1 MDREGGEEESVG
13 VETTYIGIARVDTVA
28 SAIVGPQEPSAAFV
42 ISKDAIPD
50 HAFIRHD
57 DSTQDGLHDNVH
69 VDAHIASVYKVT
81 DVDISTGVPA
91 TTIKFLNCQGGTDN
105 ELQSGAEGSN
115 VLSNNNCASDPPE
128 EHCHVG
134 STKRWSPPTMHAN
147 DGPLPDP
154 AGDPAPDCSQE
165 VCIRAADGAAA
176 GGGLHSPPGFMPGI
190 CLESG
195 VSLEDDDDVDP
206 RTGCQQIGAA
216 SSLSASP
223 VEERTSNSPPS
234 PSPQMV
240 DEGPPRRSV
249 DEEIVRYMEITLNG
263 MAQVQDGLRGVFAIQ
278 GRRRAVQ
285 KRKMGVGNK
294 YSN

>member
-1 MDREGGEEESVG
+1 MDREGGVEESVG

-42 ISKDAIPD
+42 ISQDAIPD
-50 HAFIRHD
+50 HAFTRHD

-69 VDAHIASVYKVT
+69 VDAHIASVCKVT

-91 TTIKFLNCQGGTDN
+91 TTIKILNCQGRTDN
-105 ELQSGAEGSN
+105 ELQSGVEGSN
-115 VLSNNNCASDPPE
+115 VLSIINCASDPPE

-134 STKRWSPPTMHAN
+134 STERWSPPRMHDN
-147 DGPLPDP
+147 GGPLPDP

-176 GGGLHSPPGFMPGI
+176 GGGLPSSPGFMPDIG
-190 CLESG
+190 LESG
-195 VSLEDDDDVDP
+195 VSLEDDDDDVDL

-216 SSLSASP
+216 SSPSASP
-223 VEERTSNSPPS
+223 EERMSNSPPP

-285 KRKMGVGNK
+285 KRKMTVGNK